1 MLPFMDS
8 FADSPI
14 VVSPRAAAVPAWAQP
29 RGTVD
34 SEADAAFMAGAAM
47 TMLYERVR
55 EPPAWAGCWRKRL
68 ALASAHAAVRLMGR
82 REDETA
88 LRDAVFLCPAGGDPG
103 PAGRVLV
110 AYRRLAS
117 RKPVMRDEMIREVA
131 DLLSIRWDEA
141 LAGVPALIDELLPS
155 RRAVP
160 FVIAALVERVVAMR
174 PDAEVLAWWLADW
187 VLARLIHLDLPIPFF
202 TQARYG
208 AAFRTAGDN
217 GRLRPGDEGFARA
230 VCLALALQ
238 VPEML
243 RLATE
248 IERRADSL
256 IAVSPQLRTKGRE
269 GVVQRLLAD
278 DAVAASL
285 PGTGLSRWAG
295 RRLFERLEAFGVV
308 RELSGRPTFRIYGL

>member
-1 MLPFMDS
+1 MDS
-8 FADSPI
+8 LADSPTI
-14 VVSPRAAAVPAWAQP
+14 ASTRAATMPAWAQLH
-29 RGTVD
+29 GTVD
-34 SEADAAFMAGAAM
+34 SEADAAFMAGAAL

-55 EPPAWAGCWRKRL
+55 EQPAWAGCWRKRL
-68 ALASAHAAVRLMGR
+68 ALASAQAAVRLMGR
-82 REDETA
+82 KEDEAA
-88 LRDAVFLCPAGGDPG
+88 LRDAVFLCPPGGDPG

-131 DLLSIRWDEA
+131 DLLAVRWSEA
-141 LAGVPALIDELLPS
+141 LAGVPAVVDDLLPS

-187 VLARLIHLDLPIPFF
+187 VLARLIHLDLPVPLF

-208 AAFRTAGDN
+208 AAFRTTSGN

-238 VPEML
+238 VPETL

-248 IERRADSL
+248 IERRADRL
-256 IAVSPQLRTKGRE
+256 IAVSPKLRTKGGE
-269 GVVQRLLAD
+269 GVVQKLLAD

-308 RELSGRPTFRIYGL
+308 RELSGRPTFRVYGL

>member
-1 MLPFMDS
+1 MDS
-8 FADSPI
+8 LADSPTI
-14 VVSPRAAAVPAWAQP
+14 ASTRAATTPAWAQLH
-29 RGTVD
+29 GTVD
-34 SEADAAFMAGAAM
+34 NEADAAFMAGAAL

-55 EPPAWAGCWRKRL
+55 EQPAWAGCWRKRL
-68 ALASAHAAVRLMGR
+68 ALASAQAAVRLMGR
-82 REDETA
+82 KEDEAA
-88 LRDAVFLCPAGGDPG
+88 LRDAVFLCPPGGDPG

-131 DLLSIRWDEA
+131 DLLAVRWSEA
-141 LAGVPALIDELLPS
+141 LAGVPAVVDDLLQS

-187 VLARLIHLDLPIPFF
+187 ALARLIHLDLPVPFF

-208 AAFRTAGDN
+208 AAFRTTSGN

-238 VPEML
+238 VPETL

-248 IERRADSL
+248 IERRADRL
-256 IAVSPQLRTKGRE
+256 IAVSPKLRTKGGE
-269 GVVQRLLAD
+269 GVVQKLLAD

-308 RELSGRPTFRIYGL
+308 RELSGRPTFRLYGL